1 MPASI
6 YVAFREGEKKKKK
19 KQNKTKFNFRYV
31 GDSPLHNNQEGIYI
45 FQFSWSLSQIHSN
58 NSKRE
63 HAWTVCDAASFGG
76 DEPSSE
82 KIFLHTIN
90 TSGKC

>member
-1 MPASI
+1 MWETVPTQQPGRNI
-6 YVAFREGEKKKKK
+6 YI
-19 KQNKTKFNFRYV
+19 YIY
-31 GDSPLHNNQEGIYI
+31 IYI
-45 FQFSWSLSQIHSN
+45 FQFSWSPSQIHSN
-58 NSKRE
+58 KSKRE